1 MTTTDS
7 NPGDATPASL
17 RKRGAPKGN
26 RNAWKHG
33 GRSAAANV
41 ARAAARADI
50 LAHVP
55 DGSVFGQIAARH
67 EAEVRR
73 LGWDAELARVESNKT
88 NNSVA
93 CRKDGEG
100 GPPSNFSGNKT
111 NNSLARDGPRKRG
124 APKGNRNA
132 LKHGFSSGKRR
143 EFSSG
148 LRLFIRRM
156 NAMCELALATARA
169 DAARPP

>member
-100 GPPSNFSGNKT
+100 GPPPIFPET
-111 NNSLARDGPRKRG
+111 KRTIPLRVTG
-124 APKGNRNA
+124 
-132 LKHGFSSGKRR
+132 R
-143 EFSSG
+143 ES
-148 LRLFIRRM
+148 
-156 NAMCELALATARA
+156 
-169 DAARPP
+169 AARPRATGTP